1 MAPSPEG
8 VLLGAEADAKLTAAL
23 AELGDERRAAL
34 LLRIDHGLDYDQIAE
49 VMGWPLSKVKNEI
62 HRARHRVA
70 RATGEVRGRSVMC
83 STEELEALVA
93 EELDVASAERVRA
106 HVAGC
111 ASCQAELDV
120 ARRRG
125 RADGAAARPAT
136 GPGAVLWPGIAE
148 RVADDRRTAH
158 ARSRARIPPP
168 RRSPLPAPATTR
180 VRRWGWGARVAYGG
194 LLAAAAAAVVFATW
208 PGQVR
213 VVPGDLG
220 GRPSLSTAAV
230 HKKVPA
236 DVTLDKAEREYQDA
250 AKVLEAEYAAE
261 RDRLPPSVAE
271 RYDRMLSTT
280 RTQVA
285 DARATAGS
293 DVDGRMVV
301 LDGYAEYLRN
311 LQTIVSDLR

>member
-1 MAPSPEG
+1 
-8 VLLGAEADAKLTAAL
+8 
-23 AELGDERRAAL
+23 
-34 LLRIDHGLDYDQIAE
+34 
-49 VMGWPLSKVKNEI
+49 
-62 HRARHRVA
+62 
-70 RATGEVRGRSVMC
+70 MC

-111 ASCQAELDV
+111 ASCQAELEWLAAEV
-120 ARRRG
+120 ELMAQRRARQP
-125 RADGAAARPAT
+125 DPA
-136 GPGAVLWPGIAE
+136 PVLWPGIAE
-148 RVADDRRTAH
+148 RVADDRLH
-158 ARSRARIPPP
+158 RAREEPGAHPAASSD
-168 RRSPLPAPATTR
+168 SPLPAPATTR

-194 LLAAAAAAVVFATW
+194 LLAAAAAAVVFASW